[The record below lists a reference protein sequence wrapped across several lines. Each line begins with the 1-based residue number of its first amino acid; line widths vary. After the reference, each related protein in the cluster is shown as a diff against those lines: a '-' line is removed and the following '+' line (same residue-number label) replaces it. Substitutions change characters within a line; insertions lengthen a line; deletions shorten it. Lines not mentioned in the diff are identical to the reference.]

1 MKIIIISI
9 NLHAKLNNNNNTF
22 LYLRAELNSQWP
34 IADSARIQT
43 TAISQPKTTKETL
56 ILKSKALEAY
66 RVVRC

>member
-43 TAISQPKTTKETL
+43 TAISQPKTKQQ
-56 ILKSKALEAY
+56 KKH
-66 RVVRC
+66 